1 MAILITILL
10 SVNGCGPG
18 KPPETGSPA
27 ANQPILNI
35 RLQQA
40 IGPSLGNGTMLIEPT
55 AVAVNDLGDIY
66 ISDKARNTIY
76 KLSPSLELLSGEGGI
91 GISAGSF
98 NHPIGMA
105 FDAALNLYVAESGNH
120 RVTILDRNLHFVR
133 SYTAYTNADGE
144 SIDFDAPSDVS
155 LDREGNIWIA
165 DDSKALKL
173 NPFFDLELEI
183 SNDSPGYPIIG
194 EIVSLR
200 TARSGLA
207 ALADRGSRQ
216 IVVIRTLGTNIGKF
230 PIATPSAVAWDN
242 NGNIWIAAEG
252 KIIAYDINGNL
263 KFEYAENEPDSWI
276 CWLAFDSA
284 GKLYVLDSGVRR
296 LRTYDVILGA
306 GSTGAN

>member
-1 MAILITILL
+1 LLITILL

-18 KPPETGSPA
+18 KPPETGSPS
-27 ANQPILNI
+27 ANKPILNI
-35 RLQQA
+35 RLQQSV
-40 IGPSLGNGTMLIEPT
+40 GPSLGSGTTLIEPT
-55 AVAVNDLGDIY
+55 AVAINDLGEIY

-76 KLSPSLELLSGEGGI
+76 KLSSSLELLSGEGGI
-91 GISAGSF
+91 GIGAGSF
-98 NHPIGMA
+98 NHPIGLA
-105 FDAALNLYVAESGNH
+105 FDAALNLYVAESGN
-120 RVTILDRNLHFVR
+120 RRITILDRNLHFVR
-133 SYTAYTNADGE
+133 NYTAYTNADGE
-144 SIDFDAPSDVS
+144 SVDFDSPSDVS

-200 TARSGLA
+200 TASSGLA

-216 IVVIRTLGTNIGKF
+216 VVIIRTLGTNIGKF
-230 PIATPSAVAWDN
+230 PIATPSAVAWDM

-252 KIIAYDINGNL
+252 KIIAYGINGNL
-263 KFEYAENEPDSWI
+263 KFEYADNEPDSWI

-284 GKLYVLDSGVRR
+284 GRLYTLDSGVRR

-306 GSTGAN
+306 GSTGVN